1 MKRFSKK
8 WFSQIMIN
16 KIIKNELDSLKQ
28 TVVIE
33 EKMNFKPSY
42 NDVLSFLIKHYKKQ
56 YVEYPVEQKL
66 KIVIPL
72 NKVRPLSLSSNLDGK
87 TRVVFS
93 LGS

>member
-16 KIIKNELDSLKQ
+16 KNIKKELDSLKQ
-28 TVVIE
+28 SIALE
-33 EKMNFKPSY
+33 QNINFKPSY

-66 KIVIPL
+66 KVVIPL
-72 NKVRPLSLSSNLDGK
+72 NKVRPLSLSSKLDGK
-87 TRVVFS
+87 TRVTYL